1 MSFGNVT
8 GVVHLL
14 TLNISIRNVVL
25 MTVRRHTM
33 ADNKTTSKRNRKLR
47 LKDLNPAIAAVMTLQ
62 SKTTAAE
69 KRAKNLTVKKITEIL
84 LQMDHQK
91 VNAIHKI
98 VIDLAK
104 A

>member
-14 TLNISIRNVVL
+14 TLNSSIRNVVL

-33 ADNKTTSKRNRKLR
+33 ADNKTMSKRNRKLR

>member
-1 MSFGNVT
+1 
-8 GVVHLL
+8 
-14 TLNISIRNVVL
+14 
-25 MTVRRHTM
+25 M
-33 ADNKTTSKRNRKLR
+33 AKPKKLR
-47 LKDLNPAIAAVMTLQ
+47 LKDLSPTIAAVMTLQ

-69 KRAKNLTVKKITEIL
+69 KRAKNLTIKKITEIL